1 MSGGSES
8 VFNNPYPSEFYDF
21 REKTS
26 AGPVSKPVT
35 AKKPG
40 PKPTSANDTAS
51 GPIGNAAKSAP
62 IVPPNSRPGNGG
74 DDKPPRNGKPQEA
87 PNPQT
92 QQAAAP
98 PRPGQPMTPGQPMP
112 PTAKRVEADD
122 RLTPKDID
130 FQPPLVIC
138 LSIVSRLLGKPISSA
153 TLKAGIPQK
162 EGVITAASIV
172 RSAERIG
179 IRAKTVYREKLRTI
193 TKLVLPCILLLRGG
207 NACVLMDTTKTTARI
222 MVPGHGMDET
232 EIPLAKLEEEYT
244 GYAILCHRKSKL
256 DKRASELKLIKTK
269 RWFWGVLARFWPI
282 YKHVVGASIM
292 TNIIIIAS
300 PLFVMNVYDRVIPNN
315 AIDTL
320 WVLAIGIAVAYI
332 FDFLLKNLR
341 SYFVDVAGR
350 NTDVLLGSMIM
361 NHLMSARLDHM
372 PESAGAVANN
382 IREFESLREF
392 FSSSSLVALIDLPF
406 LFLFILVIHYIGGPI
421 AYPIFVAVPVVVLFG
436 VFLQIPFQHIIE
448 NHYKESTQKNA
459 LLFEIVQGLETIK
472 TSMAEGRMQARW
484 ENVVGMSAQS
494 NSRAK
499 VLANV
504 SITFSV
510 FITQLV
516 SVAVVII
523 GVFLISEGKMTVG
536 GLIACNILAGR
547 SMAPLSAVA
556 GLLSRFQQS
565 RMALNALDML
575 MAMPSERPDDKEAFH
590 YGAIESSVT
599 LEGVGFSYPGTD
611 KAVLHEVN
619 LKLKPGE
626 KVGIVGRTGAG
637 KSTLGKL
644 CVGLYQ
650 PVEGSVQ
657 VGGIDLRQMDV
668 ADLRRKVGYI
678 SQDSLLFYGTLKD
691 NIAFGLPEADDQSI
705 NFAAEISGVNDFVRD
720 HPAGFGMMVGE
731 RGTSLSG
738 GQRQAV
744 TIARA
749 ILPDPEILIM
759 DEPSSNMDNQSEYRL
774 KERLASF
781 VKDKTLIVITHRH
794 SMLDLVDRLV
804 IMDRGRIV
812 VDGPKLAV
820 LEGLRSGKIKV
831 SM

>member
-1 MSGGSES
+1 MPGGM
-8 VFNNPYPSEFYDF
+8 
-21 REKTS
+21 
-26 AGPVSKPVT
+26 
-35 AKKPG
+35 
-40 PKPTSANDTAS
+40 
-51 GPIGNAAKSAP
+51 
-62 IVPPNSRPGNGG
+62 
-74 DDKPPRNGKPQEA
+74 
-87 PNPQT
+87 
-92 QQAAAP
+92 
-98 PRPGQPMTPGQPMP
+98 PGQTVPI
-112 PTAKRVEADD
+112 RVEADE
-122 RLTPKDID
+122 RLSPKDID

-138 LSIVSRLLGKPISSA
+138 LSIISRLLGKPVSSA
-153 TLKAGIPQK
+153 TLKAGIPQQ

-179 IRAKTVYREKLRTI
+179 IRAKTVYREKLRSI
-193 TKLVLPCILLLRGG
+193 TRLILPCILLLRGG
-207 NACVLMDTTKTTARI
+207 NACVLVETTDKVARVVI
-222 MVPGHGMDET
+222 PGHGMAET
-232 EIPLAKLEEEYT
+232 EMPLEKLEEEYT
-244 GYAILCHRKSKL
+244 GYAIFCHRNSKL
-256 DKRASELKLIKTK
+256 DKRVSELRLLKTK
-269 RWFWGVLARFWPI
+269 RWFWGVIGRFWPI
-282 YKHVVGASIM
+282 YKHVIGASIM
-292 TNIIIIAS
+292 TNIIIVAS

-315 AIDTL
+315 AMETL
-320 WVLAIGIAVAYI
+320 WALAIGIAIAYI

-350 NTDVLLGSMIM
+350 NADVIIGSRIM

-392 FSSSSLVALIDLPF
+392 FGSSSLVALIDLPF
-406 LFLFILVIHYIGGPI
+406 LFLFIFVIHFIGGPI
-421 AYPIFVAVPVVVLFG
+421 AYPIFIAVPVVILVGL
-436 VFLQIPFQHIIE
+436 FLQIPFQRIIE
-448 NHYKESTQKNA
+448 NNYKESTQKHA

-484 ENVVGMSAQS
+484 ESVVGMSALS

-499 VLANV
+499 IMANV
-504 SITFSV
+504 SISFSV
-510 FITQLV
+510 FITQMV

-523 GVFLISEGKMTVG
+523 GVFLISKGELTVG
-536 GLIACNILAGR
+536 GLIACNILSGR
-547 SMAPLSAVA
+547 AMAPLSAVA

-575 MAMPSERPDDKEAFH
+575 MEMPSERPDDKETFH
-590 YGAIESSVT
+590 YGAVEPSIT
-599 LEGVGFSYPGTD
+599 LTGVSFSYPGTD

-619 LKLKPGE
+619 LKLSPGE

-637 KSTLGKL
+637 KTTLGKL

-657 VGGIDLRQMDV
+657 VGDIDLRQMDV
-668 ADLRRKVGYI
+668 ADLRRKIGYI

-705 NFAAEISGVNDFVRD
+705 NYAAEISGVNDFVRD

-749 ILPDPEILIM
+749 VLPDPEILIM
-759 DEPSSNMDNQSEYRL
+759 DEPSSNMDNQSEFRL
-774 KERLASF
+774 KERLRTF
-781 VKDKTLIVITHRH
+781 VEDKTLIVITHRH

-804 IMDRGRIV
+804 IMDRGKIV
-812 VDGPKLAV
+812 VDGPKQAV
-820 LEGLRSGKIKV
+820 LDGLKSGKIKV
-831 SM
+831 SL

>member
-1 MSGGSES
+1 MSATSSKSGVS
-8 VFNNPYPSEFYDF
+8 P
-21 REKTS
+21 S
-26 AGPVSKPVT
+26 AGKPKGKTTTKPSKLDTKPVG
-35 AKKPG
+35 A
-40 PKPTSANDTAS
+40 AS
-51 GPIGNAAKSAP
+51 K
-62 IVPPNSRPGNGG
+62 
-74 DDKPPRNGKPQEA
+74 NGKKTVGA
-87 PNPQT
+87 KGGAGA
-92 QQAAAP
+92 QAAGGQPQQPQQPSQPGA
-98 PRPGQPMTPGQPMP
+98 GQPMPGQPGQPMP
-112 PTAKRVEADD
+112 GQPGQPMPGGMPMPGQPAPIKVETDE
-122 RLTPKDID
+122 RLSPKDID

-138 LSIVSRLLGKPISSA
+138 LSIISRLLGKPVSSA
-153 TLKAGIPQK
+153 TLKAGIPQQ

-172 RSAERIG
+172 RSADRIG
-179 IRAKTVYREKLRTI
+179 IRAKTVYREKLRSI
-193 TKLVLPCILLLRGG
+193 TRLILPCILLLRGG
-207 NACVLMDTTKTTARI
+207 NACVLVETTDKVARVVI
-222 MVPGHGMDET
+222 PGHGMAET
-232 EIPLAKLEEEYT
+232 EMPLEKLEEEYT
-244 GYAILCHRKSKL
+244 GYAIFCHRNSKL
-256 DKRASELKLIKTK
+256 DKRVSGLKLLKTK
-269 RWFWGVLARFWPI
+269 RWFWGVIGRFWPI

-292 TNIIIIAS
+292 TNIIIVAS

-315 AIDTL
+315 AMETL
-320 WVLAIGIAVAYI
+320 WALAIGIAIAYI

-350 NTDVLLGSMIM
+350 NADVIIGSRIM

-392 FSSSSLVALIDLPF
+392 FGSSSLVALIDLPF
-406 LFLFILVIHYIGGPI
+406 LFLFIFVIHFIGGPI
-421 AYPIFVAVPVVVLFG
+421 AYPIFIAVPIVILVGL
-436 VFLQIPFQHIIE
+436 FLQIPFQRIIE
-448 NHYKESTQKNA
+448 SHYKESTQKHA

-484 ENVVGMSAQS
+484 ESVVGMSAMS

-499 VLANV
+499 IMANI
-504 SITFSV
+504 SISFSV
-510 FITQLV
+510 FITQMV

-523 GVFLISEGKMTVG
+523 GVFLISKGELTVG
-536 GLIACNILAGR
+536 GLIACNILSGR
-547 SMAPLSAVA
+547 AMAPLSAVA

-575 MAMPSERPDDKEAFH
+575 MEMPSERPDEKETFH
-590 YGAIESSVT
+590 YGSVEPSIT
-599 LEGVGFSYPGTD
+599 MTGVSFSYPGTD
-611 KAVLHEVN
+611 KAVLHDVN
-619 LKLKPGE
+619 IKLSPGE

-637 KSTLGKL
+637 KTTLGKL

-657 VGGIDLRQMDV
+657 VGDIDLRQMDV

-705 NFAAEISGVNDFVRD
+705 NYAADVSGVNDFVRD

-759 DEPSSNMDNQSEYRL
+759 DEPSSNMDNQSEFRL
-774 KERLASF
+774 KERLRSF
-781 VKDKTLIVITHRH
+781 VEDKTLIVITHRH

-804 IMDRGRIV
+804 IMDRGKIV
-812 VDGPKLAV
+812 VDGPKQAV
-820 LEGLRSGKIKV
+820 LDGLKSGKIKV
-831 SM
+831 SL